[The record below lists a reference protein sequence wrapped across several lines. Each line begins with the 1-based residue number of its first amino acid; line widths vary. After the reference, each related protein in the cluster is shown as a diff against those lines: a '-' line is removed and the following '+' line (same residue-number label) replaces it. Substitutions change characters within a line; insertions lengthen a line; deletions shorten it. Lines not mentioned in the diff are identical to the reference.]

1 MTLSMTS
8 FKSPIAKKIYIGLG
22 VFVAVLLVL
31 YIVLRVFVAHAQSV
45 ANKNMNF
52 PCPRYFFS
60 QHPTLSVGAN
70 DANRPDK
77 CVHYFQTLYNIS
89 LLDKGK
95 KENSKVAALIPID
108 GIYTPAQGNA
118 LIVFQKDNSLKQ
130 TGKVDAKTWYQL
142 ELNAQKTDK

>member
-1 MTLSMTS
+1 MAQCLCLIDNKEYKMTLSMTS
-8 FKSPIAKKIYIGLG
+8 FKSPIAKKIYIG
-22 VFVAVLLVL
+22 
-31 YIVLRVFVAHAQSV
+31 LRVFVAHAQSV

-118 LIVFQKDNSLKQ
+118 LIVFQKDNRSEEH
-130 TGKVDAKTWYQL
+130 TS
-142 ELNAQKTDK
+142 E